1 MSSKTMWCHHTRN
14 ILNCNRITHNE
25 PVLEN
30 EDQDPEEV
38 KKVMEAKDPFEK
50 RLKLI
55 SDDTTI

>member
-1 MSSKTMWCHHTRN
+1 MWCHHTRN